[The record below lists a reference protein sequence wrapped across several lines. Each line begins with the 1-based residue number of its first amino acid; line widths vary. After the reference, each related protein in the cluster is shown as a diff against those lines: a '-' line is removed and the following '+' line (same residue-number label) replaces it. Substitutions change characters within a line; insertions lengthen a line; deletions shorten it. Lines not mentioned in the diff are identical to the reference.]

1 MNLLYKGFFSAEVD
15 DIFLSRPRVYILSI
29 LHGLTSPNGSFYCSS
44 SEHFEHI
51 IFRTFRIF
59 SCIGGI

>member
-15 DIFLSRPRVYILSI
+15 DLFPSRPRVYILSI
-29 LHGLTSPNGSFYCSS
+29 LYGLISSNGGFYCSS

-59 SCIGGI
+59 YYIGRI